1 MDAKF
6 DCRAVKTGKQKK
18 KVPQRGNIS
27 NMSKNT
33 DMGQVVNGG
42 FSF

>member
-1 MDAKF
+1 MLSLTAE
-6 DCRAVKTGKQKK
+6 
-18 KVPQRGNIS
+18 PQRGNIS